1 LVLSLIQEQSMV
13 HQAAFRC
20 VVALGAV
27 LLAVAPAGALQAQT
41 GQIAGRVTDA
51 SSRLPIADARVVV
64 TGAGLEAQTNNDG
77 AYRLTGV
84 RPGAVRVS
92 VFRLGYKAAV
102 DTVVVTAGQTATLD
116 IRMSTSVINLSQV
129 VVTGTAGNQERKAQ
143 AAVVASVSAADII
156 KNAPVN
162 SVANLLQSRVPGV
175 ALTSTS
181 GTAGTATSI
190 RIRGASS
197 INLSNQPLLFVDG
210 VRINEGFIGSG
221 QSGQAFD
228 RLNDLNPEEIES
240 IEVVKGPAAATLYG
254 ADASAGVIQI
264 ITKKG
269 RAGTG
274 TFQQSLR
281 LEGGVADLNGWTPP
295 DNFGL
300 CSAALVASTSTNP
313 LCRGQ
318 AVGTLVRD
326 NPLARVDAFRQGTNR
341 TINWSGRG
349 GGQNYGFSL
358 SYGTDQTDGTLPNN
372 RFDRTNIRTNVNYI
386 VNSKLNL
393 DMGLGL
399 VQSRIDLPD
408 NDNNIFGWLG
418 GGLLGS
424 PLTRSD
430 APNAAATQDGWF
442 SPRKYNAINS
452 IQRRL
457 LTKRVTNSITA
468 NFAPTSWFTNRFT
481 GGMDLA
487 YDDQTTFFPK
497 NDSLWYGGLA
507 DGGDNSLTAR
517 TAERYTFDYL
527 GNMKRAWGSDWESN
541 LSFGL
546 QVISSRNT
554 ATGANGIGFVTNE
567 NRSISSAATRTGSG
581 GFTEQRQYGYLGQLQ
596 LGNLNR
602 RFVKVGVR
610 IDRNS
615 SFGSTAPSFVLPNVG
630 ASWAISEE
638 GFFQP
643 LAGVINTLRLRAAW
657 GSTGRSPNPGDALTT
672 LVSSAFNITGATG
685 AGVIPGNPGNAEL
698 KPERGTE
705 FEAGFDA
712 GFFDN
717 RVSAEVNY
725 FNKVTRDLIIAKP
738 IPPSL
743 GFTSNPLAN
752 IGEVLNR
759 GVEAVVNVSAIN
771 RPNVKWDIRG
781 AANTLHNELVSLGS
795 VLPFPL
801 GNGRTIVGQQL
812 GVFVSK
818 NIESIDE
825 ASGRVVVS
833 DTLAPMGNL
842 FPALEWNVSTDVTL
856 FKNLRLYA
864 QLDAKADFLIDNNTA
879 FFRETQLVR
888 SNLRLDTLALS
899 RRERLRRYGNP
910 TPGQPAFVT
919 NKGNP
924 TTVNDVRDAY
934 LERGDFVRL
943 REVSATYTVPAS
955 LTRKMGGYVTGASV
969 TLAFQNLKLWT
980 DYSGADPEMISQTG
994 AFSRQDFLTL
1004 PNPRKTVLR
1013 MNFNF

>member
-1 LVLSLIQEQSMV
+1 MA
-13 HQAAFRC
+13 HQATFRC
-20 VVALGAV
+20 AMALGAA
-27 LLAVAPAGALQAQT
+27 LLAALPARAAQAQT

-51 SSRLPIADARVVV
+51 ATRQPLADARVVV
-64 TGAGLEAQTNNDG
+64 TGAGLEAQTNADG
-77 AYRLTGV
+77 SYRITGV
-84 RPGAVRVS
+84 RAGAARVS
-92 VFRLGYKAAV
+92 AFRLGYKAAV
-102 DTVVVTAGQTATLD
+102 DTVQVIAGQTVTLD
-116 IRMSTSVINLSQV
+116 IRMTTSVINLSQV
-129 VVTGTAGNQERKAQ
+129 VVTGTAGNQQRKAQ
-143 AAVVASVSAADII
+143 AALVATVTASDII

-175 ALTSTS
+175 ALTSAS

-197 INLSNQPLLFVDG
+197 ISLSNQPLLFVDG
-210 VRINEGFIGSG
+210 VRINEGFISSG

-269 RAGTG
+269 RAGAAS
-274 TFQQSLR
+274 FRQALR
-281 LEGGVADLNGWTPP
+281 LEGGVADLDRWEPA
-295 DNFGL
+295 DNYGL
-300 CSAALVASTSTNP
+300 CTAALVASTSTNP

-318 AVGTLVRD
+318 AVGTLVND
-326 NPLARVDAFRQGTNR
+326 NPLKRAEAFRQGTNR
-341 TINWSGRG
+341 TVNWSAQG
-349 GGQNYGFSL
+349 GGQNYGFGL

-386 VNSKLNL
+386 ATSKLNL
-393 DMGLGL
+393 DLGLGL
-399 VQSRIDLPD
+399 TQSLIDLPN

-430 APNAAATQDGWF
+430 APNAAATLDGWY

-452 IQRRL
+452 IRRGM

-468 NFAPTSWFTNRFT
+468 NYTPTSWFTNRFT

-487 YDDQTTFFPK
+487 YDDQQSFFPK
-497 NDSLWYGGLA
+497 NDSLWYGGLT
-507 DGGDNSLTAR
+507 DGGSNGITAR

-527 GNMKRAWGSDWESN
+527 GNVKRMWGNDWETN

-554 ATGANGIGFVTNE
+554 LTGATGVGFVTNE
-567 NRSISSAATRTGSG
+567 NNSVSSAATNTGSG
-581 GFTEQRQYGYLGQLQ
+581 GFTEQRQYGYLSQLQ
-596 LGNLNR
+596 VGNLDR
-602 RFVKVGVR
+602 RFLKLGVR

-615 SFGSTAPSFVLPNVG
+615 SFGSTAPAFVLPNVG
-630 ASWAISEE
+630 VSWAISEE
-638 GFFQP
+638 DFFQP
-643 LAGVINTLRLRAAW
+643 LSGVFNTLRLRAAW
-657 GSTGRSPNPGDALTT
+657 GATGRSPNPGDALTT
-672 LVSSAFNITGATG
+672 LAAASYNITGATG
-685 AGVIPGNPGNAEL
+685 AGVVLGNPGNPEL

-712 GFFDN
+712 GFLDN
-717 RVSAEVNY
+717 RVSAEVTY
-725 FNKVTRDLIIAKP
+725 FNKVTKDLIIAKP

-743 GFTSNPLAN
+743 GFSSNPLAN

-771 RPNVKWDIRG
+771 RPNLRWDIRG

-801 GNGRTIVGQQL
+801 GGGRTIVGQQL
-812 GVFVSK
+812 GVLVSK
-818 NIESIDE
+818 KIESIDE
-825 ASGRVVVS
+825 ATGRVVVS

-856 FKNLRLYA
+856 FKNVRLYA
-864 QLDAKADFLIDNNTA
+864 LLDAKADFLMYNATA

-888 SNLRLDTLALS
+888 SNLRLDTLALP

-919 NKGNP
+919 NKGNAA
-924 TTVNDVRDAY
+924 TVNDVRDAY

-943 REVSATYTVPAS
+943 REVSASYTVPGA
-955 LTRKMGGYVTGASV
+955 LVRRMRGYVTGATV
-969 TLAFQNLKLWT
+969 TLAVQNLKLWT
-980 DYSGADPEMISQTG
+980 DYSGADPELISQTG
-994 AFSRQDFLTL
+994 AFSREDFLTL
-1004 PNPRKTVLR
+1004 PNPRKTVVR
-1013 MNFNF
+1013 VNFTF

>member
-1 LVLSLIQEQSMV
+1 MV
-13 HQAAFRC
+13 HQAAYRC

-51 SSRLPIADARVVV
+51 ATRQPLADARVVV
-64 TGAGLEAQTNNDG
+64 TGAGLEAQTNTDG
-77 AYRLTGV
+77 AYRITGV
-84 RPGAVRVS
+84 RAGAARVS
-92 VFRLGYKAAV
+92 VFRLGYKASV
-102 DTVVVTAGQTATLD
+102 DTVQVTAGQTTTLD
-116 IRMSTSVINLSQV
+116 VRMTTSVINLSQV

-143 AAVVASVSAADII
+143 AALVATVTAADII
-156 KNAPVN
+156 KDAPVN

-175 ALTSTS
+175 ALTSAS
-181 GTAGTATSI
+181 GTAGTATAI

-197 INLSNQPLLFVDG
+197 ISLSNQPLLFVDG

-269 RAGTG
+269 RAGASS
-274 TFQQSLR
+274 FQQSLR
-281 LEGGVADLNGWTPP
+281 LEAGVADLAGWAPP
-295 DNFGL
+295 DNYGL

-326 NPLARVDAFRQGTNR
+326 NPLERVDAFRQGSNR
-341 TINWSGRG
+341 TVNWSARG
-349 GGQNYGFSL
+349 GGQNYGFGL

-386 VNSKLNL
+386 ANSKLNL
-393 DMGLGL
+393 DLGLGL
-399 VQSRIDLPD
+399 VQSLVDLPD

-424 PLTRSD
+424 PLTRNDS
-430 APNAAATQDGWF
+430 PTAALGQDGWY
-442 SPRKYNAINS
+442 SPRKYNAISS
-452 IQRRL
+452 IRRRL

-468 NFAPTSWFTNRFT
+468 NYTPTSWFSNRFT
-481 GGMDLA
+481 GGLDLA
-487 YDDQTTFFPK
+487 YDDQQGFFPK
-497 NDSLWYGGLA
+497 NDSLWYGGLT
-507 DGGDNSLTAR
+507 DGGSNAITAR

-527 GNMKRAWGSDWESN
+527 GNMKRMWGNDWETN

-554 ATGANGIGFVTNE
+554 VTGATGVGFVTNA
-567 NRSISSAATRTGSG
+567 NNSVGSAATNTGTG
-581 GFTEQRQYGYLGQLQ
+581 GFSEQRQYGYLSQLQ
-596 LGNLNR
+596 VGNLNR
-602 RFVKVGVR
+602 RFLQVGVR
-610 IDRNS
+610 VDRNS
-615 SFGSTAPSFVLPNVG
+615 SFGSTAPAFVLPKIG
-630 ASWAISEE
+630 GSWAISEE
-638 GFFQP
+638 DFFQS
-643 LAGVINTLRLRAAW
+643 LSGVVNTLRLRAAW
-657 GSTGRSPNPGDALTT
+657 GTTGRSPNPGDALTT
-672 LVSSAFNITGATG
+672 LVASAYNITGATG

-705 FEAGFDA
+705 FEAGLDA

-717 RVSAEVNY
+717 RVSAELTY
-725 FNKVTRDLIIAKP
+725 FNKTTKDLIIAKP

-743 GFTSNPLAN
+743 GFTSSPLAN

-771 RPNVKWDIRG
+771 RPNLKWEVRG

-818 NIESIDE
+818 KIESIDE
-825 ASGRVVVS
+825 GTGRVVVS

-842 FPALEWNVSTDVTL
+842 FPALEWNLSTTVTL
-856 FKNLRLYA
+856 FKNLRLYGL
-864 QLDAKADFLIDNNTA
+864 LDAKRDFLIDNNTA

-888 SNLRLDTLALS
+888 SNLRIDTTALS
-899 RRERLRRYGNP
+899 RRERLRRFGNP

-919 NKGNP
+919 NKGNAS
-924 TTVNDVRDAY
+924 TVNDVRDAY
-934 LERGDFVRL
+934 LERGDFIRL
-943 REVSATYTVPAS
+943 REVSATYTVPSS
-955 LTRKMGGYVTGASV
+955 LTRTLGGRVTGATV
-969 TLAFQNLKLWT
+969 TLAVQNLKLWT
-980 DYSGADPEMISQTG
+980 DYSGGDPEMISQTG

-1013 MNFNF
+1013 VNFNF

>member
-1 LVLSLIQEQSMV
+1 MV
-13 HQAAFRC
+13 HQAAFRSAL
-20 VVALGAV
+20 ALGAA
-27 LLAVAPAGALQAQT
+27 LLVALPARAAQAQN
-41 GQIAGRVTDA
+41 GQIAGKVTDA
-51 SSRLPIADARVVV
+51 ASRLPIADARVVV
-64 TGAGLEAQTNNDG
+64 TGAGLEAQSGTDG
-77 AYRLTGV
+77 SYRITGV
-84 RPGAVRVS
+84 RPGAARVS
-92 VFRLGYKAAV
+92 VFRLGYKAFV
-102 DTVVVTAGQTATLD
+102 DTVTVTAGQTTTLD
-116 IRMSTSVINLSQV
+116 IRMTTSVINLSQV

-143 AAVVASVSAADII
+143 AAVVATVSAADII

-175 ALTSTS
+175 ALTSAS
-181 GTAGTATSI
+181 GTAGTATAI

-274 TFQQSLR
+274 SFQQSLR
-281 LEGGVADLNGWTPP
+281 VEGGVANLNGWTPP
-295 DNFGL
+295 DNYGI
-300 CSAALVASTSTNP
+300 CTAAAVAATSTNP
-313 LCRGQ
+313 LCRGK
-318 AVGTLVRD
+318 AVGTLVSD
-326 NPLARVDAFRQGTNR
+326 NPLQRVDAFQQGSNR
-341 TINWSGRG
+341 TLNWTGRG

-358 SYGTDQTDGTLPNN
+358 SYGSDQTDGTLPNN

-393 DMGLGL
+393 DLGLGL
-399 VQSRIDLPD
+399 VQSQIDLPD

-424 PLTRSD
+424 PLTRNDS
-430 APNAAATQDGWF
+430 PTGPLTQDGWF
-442 SPRKYNAINS
+442 SVRKYNAINS
-452 IQRRL
+452 IRRRL

-487 YDDQTTFFPK
+487 GDDQQTFFPR
-497 NDSLWYGGLA
+497 NDSTWYGGLT
-507 DGGDNSLTAR
+507 DGGENNITAR

-527 GNMKRAWGSDWESN
+527 GNMKRNWGSDWETN

-546 QVISSRNT
+546 QVISTRNT
-554 ATGANGIGFVTNE
+554 VTGAQGIGFVTND
-567 NRSISSAATRTGSG
+567 NRSISSAATRAGSG

-596 LGNLNR
+596 VGNLNR
-602 RFVKVGVR
+602 RFLKVGVR
-610 IDRNS
+610 VDRNS
-615 SFGSTAPSFVLPNVG
+615 SFGSTAPAFVLPNVG
-630 ASWAISEE
+630 GSWAISEE
-638 GFFQP
+638 DFFQP

-672 LVSSAFNITGATG
+672 LAAAAFNITGSTG
-685 AGVIPGNPGNAEL
+685 AGVVLGNPGNAEL

-717 RVSAEVNY
+717 RVSTEVTY
-725 FNKVTRDLIIAKP
+725 FNKVTKDLIIAKP

-743 GFTSNPLAN
+743 GFSSNPLAN

-759 GVEAVVNVSAIN
+759 GVEAVVTVSAIN
-771 RPNVKWDIRG
+771 RPNLRWDIRG

-818 NIESIDE
+818 KIESIDE
-825 ASGRVVVS
+825 ATGRVVVS
-833 DTLAPMGNL
+833 DTLTPMGNL
-842 FPALEWNVSTDVTL
+842 FPALEWNLSTDVTL

-864 QLDAKADFLIDNNTA
+864 LLDAKRDFLIDNNTA

-910 TPGQPAFVT
+910 TPGQPAFIS

-924 TTVNDVRDAY
+924 VTVNDTRDAF
-934 LERGDFVRL
+934 LERGDFIRL
-943 REVSATYTVPAS
+943 REVSATYTLPTAFNRA
-955 LTRKMGGYVTGASV
+955 LRGYVTGANV
-969 TLAFQNLKLWT
+969 TLAFQNLALWT
-980 DYSGADPEMISQTG
+980 DYSGPDPEMISQTG

-1004 PNPRKTVLR
+1004 PNPRKAILR
-1013 MNFNF
+1013 FNFNF